1 MKLKG
6 TLRPID
12 GLVSGTLRPMGGL
25 VGTIGLASQ
34 TIGDKRVRITQT
46 GFARVTQNGDVRIL
60 PKISVG
66 FSYLKGTLTLIK
78 EV

>member
-1 MKLKG
+1 MKIKG
-6 TLRPID
+6 TLRPMD

-34 TIGDKRVRITQT
+34 TGNRRVRITQT
-46 GFARVTQNGDVRIL
+46 GLTRVTQDGDVRIL
-60 PKISVG
+60 PVISVD
-66 FSYLKGTLTLIK
+66 FSYLKGTLTLIE